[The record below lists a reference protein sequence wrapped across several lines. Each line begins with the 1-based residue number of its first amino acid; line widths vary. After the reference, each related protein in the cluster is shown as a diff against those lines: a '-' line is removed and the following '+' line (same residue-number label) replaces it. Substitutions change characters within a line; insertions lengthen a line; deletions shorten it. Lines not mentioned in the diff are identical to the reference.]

1 MEARALPMDRQTTT
15 DAQGQMVAS
24 KPMLPMPLPGPMP
37 GPGPV
42 PRPGPIEP
50 PVLPTPTPF
59 PGTGII
65 SAVTDP
71 RFVGPSFPGVT
82 TAQNYFNQGIADPR
96 FQRFFQ
102 IANQFPTT
110 T

>member
-1 MEARALPMDRQTTT
+1 
-15 DAQGQMVAS
+15 
-24 KPMLPMPLPGPMP
+24 MP

-50 PVLPTPTPF
+50 PVLPTPTTF

-71 RFVGPSFPGVT
+71 RFVGPSFPGVP
-82 TAQNYFNQGIADPR
+82 NYFNQGIADPR

>member
-1 MEARALPMDRQTTT
+1 MEARAIAADNRTKDATGQVVSGKPILPPT
-15 DAQGQMVAS
+15 V
-24 KPMLPMPLPGPMP
+24 PPLPGPVP
-37 GPGPV
+37 L

-65 SAVTDP
+65 GAVTDP

-96 FQRFFQ
+96 FQQFFQ
-102 IANQFPTT
+102 IASQFPTT
-110 T
+110 ATG

>member
-1 MEARALPMDRQTTT
+1 
-15 DAQGQMVAS
+15 
-24 KPMLPMPLPGPMP
+24 MPALPGPR
-37 GPGPV
+37 PGPV
-42 PRPGPIEP
+42 PDPRPGPI
-50 PVLPTPTPF
+50 PTPTPF

-82 TAQNYFNQGIADPR
+82 TAKNYFNQGIADPR